1 MMPELPVCR
10 ITFNHTFNRTNLNR
24 SQLRQCR
31 HWHDGQDMRG
41 RWQED
46 LEGLEAR
53 LVTFSNE
60 IALVRKPLASTL
72 NLKLS
77 KLQHRSH
84 GYFTQVQLCKH
95 LALINA

>member
-1 MMPELPVCR
+1 MCR
-10 ITFNHTFNRTNLNR
+10 VTFNQTFKRTTLNR
-24 SQLRQCR
+24 SQLRHCR
-31 HWHDGQDMRG
+31 HWHDGQDTRE

-60 IALVRKPLASTL
+60 IALVRKPLASAL

-77 KLQHRSH
+77 KTA
-84 GYFTQVQLCKH
+84 TQV
-95 LALINA
+95 A